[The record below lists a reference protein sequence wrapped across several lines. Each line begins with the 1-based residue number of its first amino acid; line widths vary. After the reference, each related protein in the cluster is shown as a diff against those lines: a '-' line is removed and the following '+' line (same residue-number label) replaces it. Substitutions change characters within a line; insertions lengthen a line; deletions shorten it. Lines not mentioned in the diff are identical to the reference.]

1 MSLLDRLAKIAK
13 TSVDEFVRAMEGDT
27 DEVAEETPVSDL
39 ELALLDAR
47 KSAAKCE
54 MIYRKMEAERDQL
67 LRQVQERNEE
77 AASLLTEGLEDE
89 ARAALEKKVE
99 LESRVFKLQPAIEE
113 IRQTAEGLKNE
124 LRKIKA
130 SLDEANQRMAD
141 LETRK
146 RAADAREA
154 LEKLRE
160 QLNRD
165 EDLEEEEDALL
176 KREVELELEK
186 QLRDLEEPG
195 AEFDRFGLN
204 LKLDAQIEALRRK
217 IDLDNKGK
225 SP

>member
-1 MSLLDRLAKIAK
+1 MSLFERLAKIAM
-13 TSVDEFVRAMEGDT
+13 TSVDEFVRAMEGDL
-27 DEVAEETPVSDL
+27 DEGVVEVPVSDF
-39 ELALLDAR
+39 ERALQEAR

-54 MIYRKMEAERDQL
+54 MSFRRMEAERDQL
-67 LRQVQERNEE
+67 LREIQDLNEQ
-77 AASLLTEGLEDE
+77 AASRLTEGCENE
-89 ARAALEKKVE
+89 ARAALEKKVH

-113 IRQTAEGLKNE
+113 SRKTAEGLKNE

-130 SLDEANQRMAD
+130 GLDEANRRMAD

-160 QLNRD
+160 QLNKD
-165 EDLEEEEDALL
+165 EDLEEEKDALL

-195 AEFDRFGLN
+195 AEFDRIGLN
-204 LKLDAQIEALRRK
+204 VKLDAQIEALRRE
-217 IDLDNKGK
+217 ID
-225 SP
+225 SEREERSS